1 MEHAIHLRARYAIC
15 LGFVFMG
22 RQDTCIRLATLDHGI
37 DSHFIWLRLTEKM
50 KRGWRLRRVV
60 RLPLEVPPSAG
71 HASALPMLARL
82 GRAYV
87 DTRDTL
93 LGGQSL
99 PRLFQLPGEPPPTTR
114 HMEGWVAS
122 VLRSEGIRAPP
133 GFAYLGH
140 SLRSGGSSAA
150 EAIGVPRFRGNWLG
164 GWSQHSTTREVHY
177 LDPSILPTPAAHAL
191 FGWLLAGAYTCDHP
205 HWERSPHTR
214 DRVDVGEA
222 T

>member
-1 MEHAIHLRARYAIC
+1 
-15 LGFVFMG
+15 MG
-22 RQDTCIRLATLDHGI
+22 RQDSCVRLATSDHDI
-37 DSHFIWLRLTEKM
+37 DEGFIWLRLTEKM
-50 KRGWRLRRVV
+50 RRGWRLRRIV
-60 RLPLEVPPSAG
+60 RLPLDAPPSSG
-71 HASALPMLARL
+71 HESALPALAMALASL

-87 DTRDTL
+87 AARAALPGGRDM
-93 LGGQSL
+93 
-99 PRLFQLPGEPPPTTR
+99 PRLFQLPGEPLPTTR
-114 HMEGWVAS
+114 HMERWVEA
-122 VLRSEGIRAPP
+122 VLLSEGVRAPP
-133 GFAYLGH
+133 GFAYMGH

-191 FGWLLAGAYTCDHP
+191 FGWLLAGVYTCDHP

-214 DRVDVGEA
+214 EHADVGEA